1 MKKVSLAWL
10 MATATVLLASASLAS
25 AETKGLEKGKKYL
38 IIHADDAGMCHSQN
52 KATFD
57 AMEQGIVSSASIM
70 VPCPWFKEAAEYAVK
85 HPEKDF
91 GVHITL
97 TCEWHTYRWGPVA
110 PRDKVP
116 SLVDEE
122 GYLWSNV
129 QQVAK
134 HAKADEVEIELRAQ
148 IDRAKQ
154 FGVRVTH
161 LDTHMGS
168 VLARPDI
175 VKVYVKMGLDYNIPI
190 LFTRDRARM
199 AEENPELAQVRW
211 SGRQGTA
218 GEGASG
224 ARRPW
229 PVLQRQL
236 AGRAIPELRQ
246 LFEEGKARRVAVD
259 HPLRLQQ
266 RRALGDH
273 QQCRGAQRR
282 PGDLHR
288 SEDHGHGQ
296 GPGDRSDHLEAVPR
310 DGQREVDDREDNG
323 GWRKAKLPPATGC
336 WERIKGS

>member
-1 MKKVSLAWL
+1 MKKVSLVLL
-10 MATATVLLASASLAS
+10 MATVTVLLGSASLAS

-116 SLVDEE
+116 SLVDAE
-122 GYLWSNV
+122 GYLWSSV
-129 QQVAK
+129 EQVAK

-148 IDRAKQ
+148 IDRAKK
-154 FGVRVTH
+154 FGVPVTH

-175 VKVYVKMGLDYNIPI
+175 IKVYVKMGLDYNTPI

-199 AEENPELAQVRW
+199 AEENPELGKYVGQVTKALQEK
-211 SGRQGTA
+211 GL
-218 GEGASG
+218 
-224 ARRPW
+224 
-229 PVLQRQL
+229 PVLDGIGQFYSANSLAERYQNYDNFLKKVKPGVTQL
-236 AGRAIPELRQ
+236 IIHCGYNNEELSAITSSAKGR
-246 LFEEGKARRVAVD
+246 D
-259 HPLRLQQ
+259 
-266 RRALGDH
+266 
-273 QQCRGAQRR
+273 
-282 PGDLHR
+282 
-288 SEDHGHGQ
+288 
-296 GPGDRSDHLEAVPR
+296 GDRVIFTDPKIIAMVKDLGIEVITWK
-310 DGQREVDDREDNG
+310 QFREMAN
-323 GWRKAKLPPATGC
+323 AK
-336 WERIKGS
+336 